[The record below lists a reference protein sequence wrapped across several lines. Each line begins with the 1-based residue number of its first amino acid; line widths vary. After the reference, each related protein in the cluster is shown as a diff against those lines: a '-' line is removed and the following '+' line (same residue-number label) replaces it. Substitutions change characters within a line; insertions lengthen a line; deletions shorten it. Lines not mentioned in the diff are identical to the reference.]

1 MTARA
6 ENERREEVASRR
18 TTLALWFG
26 LLGGPAAAL
35 ASTMIN
41 YSAVDRACV
50 SDSSFVLHFLTLF
63 FLVIAV
69 LAGCTAWWARQ
80 RVGDWPATAPGAFP
94 RSRFMATVGILTAAV
109 AVFGMILQWVPVFFL
124 GACHGT

>member
-1 MTARA
+1 MTARVD
-6 ENERREEVASRR
+6 NDRLDDVAGRR
-18 TTLALWFG
+18 TSVALWFG

-50 SDSSFVLHFLTLF
+50 NDSTLVLHFLTLF
-63 FLVIAV
+63 FLVVAI
-69 LAGCTAWWARQ
+69 LAGWTAWSVRQ
-80 RVGDWPATAPGAFP
+80 RVGDWPAAAAGPFP
-94 RSRFMATVGILTAAV
+94 RSRFMATVGVLTAVV
-109 AVFGMILQWVPVFFL
+109 AVFGLILQWIPVFFL